1 MHIDVSLDVF
11 KALTDRLRYEGHSFD
26 DVIREL
32 LALDSPIEADRD
44 AERGIEDGEP
54 LNDVN
59 RSFRRLMGEFYS
71 RGLILPDGTGLRA
84 RYKGQEFQAR
94 IEGGRWIDEKGQE
107 HSSPSSA
114 ARAITGNNVNGL
126 RFWEARRPVDTF
138 WRKLDSITGQS
149 S

>member
-11 KALTDRLRYEGHSFD
+11 KALTNKLRYEGHSFD

-32 LALDSPIEADRD
+32 LALDSPMEPDRD
-44 AERGIEDGEP
+44 AEAGLEDSEQ
-54 LNDVN
+54 LNDIN
-59 RSFRRLMGEFYS
+59 RSFRRMMGEFYS

-94 IEGGRWIDEKGQE
+94 ITGGRWVDENGQE
-107 HSSPSSA
+107 YSSPSAA

-138 WRKLDSITGQS
+138 WSKLDAIAGENP
-149 S
+149 